1 MLGLFHRTR
10 TTKVAADEAGIDL
23 ATPIDEACYVVLDTE
38 LTGLDVKRD
47 SIVSLGAIM
56 MTGGRIVLGKTLE
69 RMVSPE
75 TALSSESVLVH
86 GITPSECADKPS
98 IGNVL
103 EELESFCAGCVLVG
117 HFLSLDLAVLN
128 REFKRTFR
136 RTLGNPAV
144 DTWRIHDWVRRQT
157 DLAARDFGDDA
168 ERDLFTLAKKHHI
181 PVAKAHDALGDAFIT
196 AQLFQRFLRSLP
208 SLGVRTLKELLK
220 IGRP

>member
-1 MLGLFHRTR
+1 MQA
-10 TTKVAADEAGIDL
+10 AADEAGIDL
-23 ATPIDEACYVVLDTE
+23 ATSIDEACYVVLDTE
-38 LTGLDVKRD
+38 LTGLDVKKD
-47 SIVSLGAIM
+47 SIVSLGAIR

-98 IGNVL
+98 IGSVL

-128 REFKRTFR
+128 RELKRTFR

-157 DLAARDFGDDA
+157 DPAARDYGDDT
-168 ERDLFTLAKKHHI
+168 ERDLFALAKKHHI
-181 PVAKAHDALGDAFIT
+181 PVSKAHDALGDAFIT